1 MKLAGGCRCGH
12 VRYTLEVDRLPAAY
26 ACHCLDCQTWSGS
39 AFSEQMLVAEA
50 AITVDGPVVTFELT
64 GPSGRVS
71 RQRVC
76 STCHTR
82 IFNTNSALPGIAALR
97 AGTLDASDQL
107 DIVAHI
113 WTRRKQPWIILP
125 PDIPAW
131 PESAPPD
138 DFFAALRRA

>member
-1 MKLAGGCRCGH
+1 MTMIGGCRCGL
-12 VRYTLEVDRLPAAY
+12 VRYRIELDNPPRAY

-39 AFSEQMLVAEA
+39 AFSEQVLIAENSL
-50 AITVDGPVVTFELT
+50 AIDGPITTFELT
-64 GPSGRVS
+64 DPSGRVS

-82 IFNTNSALPGIAALR
+82 IFNTNSGLPGIAALR

-113 WTRRKQPWIILP
+113 WTRRKQPWILLP
-125 PDIPAW
+125 EDIPAW
-131 PESAPPD
+131 PESAPPQE
-138 DFFAALRRA
+138 FVAVLAG